1 MKSDVNKT
9 LFRIIKIAGTFL
21 IVLLVVYGTLRA
33 SMVAFD
39 FGYRVFTEPAMA
51 DKPGT
56 TVVVTIEESMG
67 AMEIADALFE
77 KGLIR
82 DVNLFWLQ
90 YQLSAYKGDI
100 LPGTYSLNTSMTPKE
115 LMVEMAEVAAEA
127 KDLDEESVQTVDDT
141 QISDDSEAE

>member
-51 DKPGT
+51 EKPGT